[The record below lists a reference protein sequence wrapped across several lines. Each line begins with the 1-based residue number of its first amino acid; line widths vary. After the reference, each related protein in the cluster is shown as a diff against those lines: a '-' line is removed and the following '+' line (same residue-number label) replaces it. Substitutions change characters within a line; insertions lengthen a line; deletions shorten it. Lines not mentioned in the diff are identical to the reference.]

1 MNLAEVLVATRAYL
15 QQVAEAITPENDGVE
30 VPDLLLQELNSA
42 SELVVQELEG
52 KQAQTHGKVDLQDLF

>member
-15 QQVAEAITPENDGVE
+15 QQVAEVITPENDGME